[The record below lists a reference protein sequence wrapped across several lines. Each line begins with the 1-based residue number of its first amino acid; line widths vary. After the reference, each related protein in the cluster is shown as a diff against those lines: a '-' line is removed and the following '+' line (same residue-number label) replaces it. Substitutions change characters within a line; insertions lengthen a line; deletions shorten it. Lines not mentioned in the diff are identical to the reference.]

1 MLYYLVCTTNYGIYY
16 LPTFSQ
22 ITLLLQYSLKKKKK
36 NCAGSTAR
44 QTKIVKIDLWHY
56 DFVSAV

>member
-36 NCAGSTAR
+36 TGSTAR
-44 QTKIVKIDLWHY
+44 QTKIVKIDL
-56 DFVSAV
+56 